1 MNPFR
6 WRGFLV
12 FWGIY
17 SALFHACLGR
27 FLGRFRAKNLV
38 ANRFA
43 VALLSFAL
51 AM

>member
-12 FWGIY
+12 FGGIY
-17 SALFHACLGR
+17 SALSHAC
-27 FLGRFRAKNLV
+27 LGRFRAKNLV

-51 AM
+51 AI